1 MTSAILS
8 FLFLFTSI
16 AGQPASRT
24 KEAALNEEFE
34 IKIGQ
39 QVLIRDEGLK
49 VSFSYV
55 AEDSRCPEGVQC
67 IQAGN
72 GKIVLSLS
80 KKGKRSGKI
89 TLNTMRDPKHDAYRE
104 YDVKL
109 VGLNPYPKKDAH
121 IKKKEYV
128 ATLVVSRK

>member
-16 AGQPASRT
+16 AAQPVTRT
-24 KEAALNEEFE
+24 KEAALDQEFE
-34 IKIGQ
+34 IKIGK
-39 QVLIRDEGLK
+39 QVSIRDERLK
-49 VSFSYV
+49 VSFNYV

-80 KKGKRSGKI
+80 KAGKRSGKI

-109 VGLNPYPKKDAH
+109 VSLNPYPKKDVH
-121 IKKKEYV
+121 IRKKEYV
-128 ATLVVSRK
+128 ATLVVSRR

>member
-8 FLFLFTSI
+8 FLFLFTSV
-16 AGQPASRT
+16 AAQPVSRT

-34 IKIGQ
+34 IKVGK
-39 QVLIRDEGLK
+39 QVSIRDERLK

-80 KKGKRSGKI
+80 KAGKRSGKI

-109 VGLNPYPKKDAH
+109 VKLNPYPKKDVH
-121 IKKKEYV
+121 VRKKEYV